1 MMPRKWSL
9 LMGLVVATL
18 LLFFFVRS
26 GGLDRQGHVKSV
38 EALGELQRMQ
48 ADLETQMSPS
58 NGLDPF
64 VDKALEQVGAATR
77 HLNDVEYEFDE
88 RVRSA
93 ELYRL
98 GLYSVSIVL
107 LGWLLHSMHEL
118 KRRTRDLD
126 VANRTLEERVEER
139 TQRLSDVN
147 TALQIEVLERQRAE
161 AEARR
166 ALAHTETAS
175 RTKSEFLANMS
186 HEIRTPMTSI
196 LGFSER
202 LLDSGLDD
210 VENIEAI
217 STIRRNGD
225 YLLKIINDILDISKI
240 EAGMLS
246 IDRIKCSP
254 QQTLDEVYA
263 AMDVRATIEGIRF
276 EVEQLGPLPE
286 TIDTDPVRLKQV
298 LINLVGNAI
307 KFTPEGSVTLR
318 VALVEDEV
326 PRLRFDVCDTG
337 IGMDAET
344 IARLFQPFTQAD
356 SSTTRRFGGTG
367 LGLSISKHLVERL
380 GGKIDIESEPG
391 KGSTFSFT
399 IEVGS
404 IAGVP
409 RISRSTA
416 SPLPEPRTTDKSRE
430 VPRLDGARIL
440 LAEDG
445 EDNRR
450 LLSYVLTSAG
460 AEVEMAPDGS
470 SAVDKAHE
478 AMNAGLPFSVI
489 LMDMQMPVLD
499 GYAATRR
506 LRELGCTTPIV
517 ALTAHAMST
526 DRDKCLAAG
535 CDDFCTKP
543 IVRAMFLA
551 LVAKWLGRPCTL
563 AATGAAAAQP
573 AGAEDPELLA
583 LVQLFVEDL
592 SVDVRHMR
600 RALDQGDLA
609 ELASVAHRL
618 KGAAGSYGFP
628 ALTTQAAVLEQ
639 RAKEGA
645 AKCDLEQTLET
656 IAGLC
661 QAARAE
667 KGSGGPRESAGTVPV
682 QTSADS
688 P

>member
-9 LMGLVVATL
+9 LMGLVVASL

-26 GGLDRQGHVKSV
+26 GGLDRRGHVHSI

-48 ADLETQMSPS
+48 AELETQVTDWGGATEEVA
-58 NGLDPF
+58 NA
-64 VDKALEQVGAATR
+64 VDRVGAAAR
-77 HLNDVEYEFDE
+77 RMNDVEGEFDE

-98 GLYSVSIVL
+98 GLYAVSIVL

-118 KRRTRDLD
+118 KRRTRQLD
-126 VANRTLEERVEER
+126 IANRTLEERVEER

-166 ALAHTETAS
+166 ALAHAETAS

-210 VENIEAI
+210 VEKIEAI

-263 AMDVRATIEGIRF
+263 AMDVRATIEGIHF
-276 EVEQLGPLPE
+276 EVEQMGQLPE

-318 VALVEDEV
+318 VTLVEDEV

-344 IARLFQPFTQAD
+344 IGRLFQPFTQAD

-380 GGKIDIESEPG
+380 GGTIDIESQPG

-404 IAGVP
+404 IDGVP
-409 RISRSTA
+409 RIQRTIA
-416 SPLPEPRTTDKSRE
+416 LPLPEPSAADRRRL

-470 SAVDKAHE
+470 SAVEKAHDAE
-478 AMNAGLPFSVI
+478 TSNVPFSVI

-543 IVRAMFLA
+543 IVRTVFLS
-551 LVAKWLGRPCTL
+551 LVAKWLGRPSTP
-563 AATGAAAAQP
+563 AAEGTSAAQS
-573 AGAEDPELLA
+573 ASTDDPELLA

-592 SVDVRHMR
+592 SVDLRHMR

-609 ELASVAHRL
+609 ELGSVAHRL
-618 KGAAGSYGFP
+618 KGSAGSYGFP

-645 AKCDLEQTLET
+645 AKCDLEQTLEAIT
-656 IAGLC
+656 GLC
-661 QAARAE
+661 QAARTE
-667 KGSGGPRESAGTVPV
+667 KGSPV
-682 QTSADS
+682 ARD
-688 P
+688 PA